1 MISVCVI
8 LLTIGLFFN
17 TVGVIGL
24 LRFPDVYT
32 RLHAET
38 KTTTFGTIFIS
49 LAVAGGMLYRYF
61 EMGDVG
67 GLGFTVRIFIALFLL
82 AFTNATGSH
91 AIAQSAYARGQKPL
105 GAVVDAL
112 SERSAQETEGG
123 K

>member
-8 LLTIGLFFN
+8 LLVIGLFFN

-49 LAVAGGMLYRYF
+49 LSVAGGMLYRYF
-61 EMGDVG
+61 EMGVAG

-112 SERSAQETEGG
+112 SERPSEAAEDG